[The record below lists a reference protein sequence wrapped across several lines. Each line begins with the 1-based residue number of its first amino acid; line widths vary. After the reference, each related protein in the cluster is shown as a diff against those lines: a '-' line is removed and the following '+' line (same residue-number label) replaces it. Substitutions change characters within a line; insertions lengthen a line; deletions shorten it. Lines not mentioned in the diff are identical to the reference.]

1 MSTPGSFLRALLLAA
16 LCTYLPVTGEDITV
30 PVAPNVLPQ
39 GTKFLIRLDDTLDT
53 AKLKQGKHFKAHTA
67 EDVVGP
73 NGAVLIPRG
82 KKVVGHVS
90 EIQQGLHGRLLLSF
104 DEIDTGHGKLPLI
117 ATVAGVPG
125 EHGVKSEPGPEGE
138 IEKRGANKRRAAE
151 TAAIGAAIGA
161 TSGAAAGG
169 GKGAGIGAGAGAA
182 VGALAGVLTDRN
194 LKINKGQVLEVQ
206 LDRDMRVPVR

>member
-1 MSTPGSFLRALLLAA
+1 MSIPRSFFCALLLAA
-16 LCTYLPVTGEDITV
+16 FCSYIPATAEDTTA

-53 AKLKQGKHFKAHTA
+53 AKLKQGKRFKAHTA
-67 EDVVGP
+67 EDIVSSG
-73 NGAVLIPRG
+73 GAVLIPRG

-117 ATVAGVPG
+117 ASVAGVPG

-169 GKGAGIGAGAGAA
+169 GKGAGIGAGAGTA
-182 VGALAGVLTDRN
+182 VGALAGVLSDRN
-194 LKINKGQVLEVQ
+194 FRINKGQVLEVE
-206 LDRDMRVPVR
+206 LDRDMRVPLR